1 MPLKNH
7 FVPPLSVTHPWS
19 GFHGAWA
26 MTITQQ
32 LNGGVLPPGFY
43 AIPTVQLGGP
53 VEIDVA
59 AVEDAP
65 RSPSPAP
72 AQPTPEPWV
81 PPIPAATLA
90 VDFTGIDTIE
100 VQVFY
105 DDGGPQLAAAIELVS
120 PKNKDRPSQRRAFAV
135 KCANY
140 LQQAASVVVVDV
152 VTVRRKS
159 LHAELLQTLDVS
171 NGAIWESPS
180 GLYTVAY
187 RTVRAEE
194 QPHVDIWT
202 EALALGSPLPCVP
215 LWLGVDIV
223 VPLDLEKSYLAA
235 CESLR
240 LAS

>member
-1 MPLKNH
+1 MI
-7 FVPPLSVTHPWS
+7 
-19 GFHGAWA
+19 AR
-26 MTITQQ
+26 Q
-32 LNGGVLPPGFY
+32 LNQGGVLPTGFY
-43 AIPTVQLGGP
+43 AIPTVELGGP

-59 AVEDAP
+59 TVEDA
-65 RSPSPAP
+65 SGSSSSGT
-72 AQPTPEPWV
+72 QPTAEPWA
-81 PPIPAATLA
+81 PPAPAATLA
-90 VDFTGIDTIE
+90 VDFTGIDRVE

-105 DDGGPQLAAAIELVS
+105 DEGGPQLAAAIELVS
-120 PKNKDRPSQRRAFAV
+120 PKNKDRSSQRRAFAV

-140 LQQAASVVVVDV
+140 LQQAAAVIIVDV

-159 LHAELLQTLDVS
+159 LHLELLQTLDAS

-180 GLYTVAY
+180 GLYVVAY
-187 RTVRAEE
+187 RTVRSEE

-202 EALALGSPLPCVP
+202 EALTLGSPLPRVP

-223 VPLDLEKSYLAA
+223 VPVDLETSYLAA

>member
-1 MPLKNH
+1 
-7 FVPPLSVTHPWS
+7 
-19 GFHGAWA
+19 
-26 MTITQQ
+26 
-32 LNGGVLPPGFY
+32 
-43 AIPTVQLGGP
+43 P
-53 VEIDVA
+53 VEIA
-59 AVEDAP
+59 LATVEATSHP
-65 RSPSPAP
+65 QSPGKQLIA
-72 AQPTPEPWV
+72 EPWV
-81 PPIPAATLA
+81 PPTPAATLA
-90 VDFTGIDTIE
+90 VDFTGIDRVE

-105 DDGGPQLAAAIELVS
+105 DEGSPRLAAAIELVS

-180 GLYTVAY
+180 GLYAVVY
-187 RTVRAEE
+187 RTVRTEE
-194 QPHVDIWT
+194 QPHVEIWT
-202 EALALGSPLPCVP
+202 EALALGSPLPRLP
-215 LWLGVDIV
+215 LWLGVDIS
-223 VPLDLEKSYLAA
+223 VPLDLEKSYQAA

>member
-19 GFHGAWA
+19 GFHGMWA
-26 MTITQQ
+26 TTIAQQ
-32 LNGGVLPPGFY
+32 LNGGILPTNFY
-43 AIPTVQLGGP
+43 AIPTVELGGP

-59 AVEDAP
+59 TLEGPPAP
-65 RSPSPAP
+65 WAPPAP
-72 AQPTPEPWV
+72 AG
-81 PPIPAATLA
+81 TLA

-100 VQVFY
+100 VQVFF
-105 DDGGPQLAAAIELVS
+105 DEGSPRLAAAIELVS

-180 GLYTVAY
+180 GLYAVVY
-187 RTVRAEE
+187 RTVRTEE
-194 QPHVDIWT
+194 QPHVEIWT
-202 EALALGSPLPCVP
+202 EALALGSPLPRLP
-215 LWLGVDIV
+215 LWLGVDIS
-223 VPLDLEKSYLAA
+223 VPLDLEKSYQAA

>member
-1 MPLKNH
+1 MPLYNH
-7 FVPPLSVTHPWS
+7 FVAPLRFTHPWS
-19 GFHGAWA
+19 GFHGTWA
-26 MTITQQ
+26 TMIARQ
-32 LNGGVLPPGFY
+32 LNQDILPPGFY
-43 AIPTVQLGGP
+43 AIPTVELGGP
-53 VEIDVA
+53 VEIGVA
-59 AVEDAP
+59 AVEDVSGPPPP
-65 RSPSPAP
+65 RTQPA
-72 AQPTPEPWV
+72 AEPWA
-81 PPIPAATLA
+81 PPAPAATLA
-90 VDFTGIDTIE
+90 VDFTGIDRVE

-105 DDGGPQLAAAIELVS
+105 DEGEPLLAAAIELVS

-140 LQQAASVVVVDV
+140 LQQAASVIIVDV
-152 VTVRRKS
+152 VTVRRQS
-159 LHAELLQTLDVS
+159 LHLELLQTLDVS

-180 GLYTVAY
+180 GLYAVVY

-194 QPHVDIWT
+194 QPHLDIWP

-240 LAS
+240 LGS